1 MQNTIPIFDVISRRC
16 RVTSS
21 VAALVLLL
29 VFGFTRPASGQVV
42 NGLTPS
48 KNYFVTGDYVVGG
61 WDLTTGTIRIPDTV
75 QASATG
81 VPSPGV
87 PVGADI
93 VAAFLYWE
101 TVESSAQL
109 PPHPGQTGS
118 FNGFAIKGTILG
130 NQNAPTSWSN
140 GGCGGAN
147 GGVKTIVAYR
157 ADVRPF
163 LPVDSTNGRI
173 QGNGIFPLGLP
184 GGGNGNGTPFTLG
197 ASLVIIYRVQASPSY
212 PLNAIVLYDGAVAP
226 SNQTMT
232 QMSQAIQ
239 GFYQPDVIHRAKITH
254 IVGDGQPNKSET
266 AQLNGVNLPFLYPTV
281 SATAAFPGVY
291 NGSWDN
297 ATWDVTTLVK
307 GGASGFDSSTTTS
320 VAAAQSGGGCVD
332 WGAIIFSTTVQ
343 SSDGDGLLDV
353 WKTNQG
359 YTDLLTGQA
368 VSLPGA
374 KQGQKD
380 VFSQIDY
387 LSNLDG
393 LVPSFPLHSHLP
405 KQAALDMVGDALCN
419 RDLVTQLCRGAN
431 VHFDVG
437 PNYAGNCST
446 TAPIACPDPY
456 LIQGG
461 AGGNKISESTVLC
474 TDSTSLC
481 QFPGQAAVGWKEGLL
496 HLRNQPLNY
505 PDELSCETRTPVGGT
520 AGSGPS
526 CIRRFQSGG
535 KDSRHYVLFGHALGA
550 SRSFWTTFASAV
562 PNTAFAKLISIVNTG
577 TTATV
582 TIKTPQ
588 GLLNPGDCPSSGC
601 DANFKRVTVT
611 GAIGQLALNG
621 TYTFSNLVN
630 VPSDADGMPKFT
642 FNIATTNTT
651 ATCTLAPCVADG
663 TYNLSNQPE
672 LAVAYGG
679 PTSSSGHSDLGG
691 GDSMVTFGLWPVD
704 DAPGCQ
710 ADPSLALVGLQTYCS
725 NQVGSITAEAG
736 TLLHE
741 MGHTFMLT
749 HGGTFF
755 PQVSQALNLGQQI
768 NSPAGLPSYGLNCS
782 PNFVSS
788 MNYLHQIRGFPDG
801 GIGYSR
807 QTIQD
812 LSEKS
817 LDEGLGIG
825 TDVFTHSLADH
836 FTRWYGPPS
845 AIDLQLG
852 RVATRHCDG
861 TPILDAAQ
869 MTRVEGT
876 TSSSPIDW
884 NNNLITPD
892 LIEPVAWQDVNF
904 NGSTSA
910 LPDAPLQGFND
921 WLNLD
926 LRQTS
931 ARANTFGLSGGNS
944 FDTVGGNTFDT
955 IGGNSF
961 DTIGGNAFDTIG
973 GNAFDTIGGNSLDTV
988 GGNALDTVG
997 GNALDT
1003 VGGNEQDTE
1012 TACSTADPPTGVN
1025 AGEPS
1030 KAHFVIVSWMPPG
1043 VCQVSRNKGYTIW
1056 RAVGS
1061 VVTLT
1066 PANRTQFVKIGTVNA
1081 PSTTFQDNN
1090 VKNNTTY
1097 TYFVTDTNTQKATSG
1112 ASNLATVTVSF

>member
-1 MQNTIPIFDVISRRC
+1 MRNTISTLGAITCGC
-16 RVTSS
+16 RLML
-21 VAALVLLL
+21 AAAAFGLLL
-29 VFGFTRPASGQVV
+29 AFVFATPTSGQVV

-61 WDLTTGTIRIPDTV
+61 WDLTTGTIKIPDTV
-75 QASATG
+75 QAQATG
-81 VPSPGV
+81 VASPGV

-101 TVESSAQL
+101 TVESSSQL

-118 FNGFAIKGTILG
+118 FNGFAITGTILG

-140 GGCGGAN
+140 GGCGGSN

-163 LPVDSTNGRI
+163 LPVDQTNGRI
-173 QGNGIFPLGLP
+173 QGNGTFPVSLP

-197 ASLVIIYRVQASPSY
+197 ASLVIIYRVQASPLY

-226 SNQTMT
+226 SNQTKAE
-232 QMSQAIQ
+232 MSQTIK

-254 IVGDGQPNKSET
+254 IVGDGQSNKSET
-266 AQLNGVNLPFLYPTV
+266 AQLNGVNLPFLYPTI

-297 ATWDVTTLVK
+297 ATWDVTALVK
-307 GGASGFDSSTTTS
+307 GGVSGYDTSATASVMS
-320 VAAAQSGGGCVD
+320 VQSGGGCVD

-343 SSDGDGLLDV
+343 SSDGDGLLEV

-368 VSLPGA
+368 VALPGA
-374 KQGQKD
+374 KNGQKD
-380 VFSQIDY
+380 IFVQLDY

-393 LVPSFPLHSHLP
+393 LVPGNPPHSHLP
-405 KQAALDMVGDALCN
+405 KQAALDMVGDTLAAQN
-419 RDLVTQLCRGAN
+419 IHI
-431 VHFDVG
+431 HFDVG
-437 PNYAGNCST
+437 NVYQSPLAGGPSGMCGIP
-446 TAPIACPDPY
+446 ALACDPY
-456 LIQGG
+456 IISNPPGT
-461 AGGNKISESTVLC
+461 GGNKISESTVLC

-505 PDELSCETRTPVGGT
+505 PDELSCETRTPLGGNP
-520 AGSGPS
+520 GSGPP

-562 PNTAFAKLISIVNTG
+562 PNTAFAKLISIVNNG

-588 GLLNPGDCPSSGC
+588 GLLKPGDCSPANLPPAC
-601 DANFKRVTVT
+601 NDANGGRVTVT

-621 TYTFSNLVN
+621 TYTFSNLLN
-630 VPSDADGMPKFT
+630 LPPDPDGMLKMAFS
-642 FNIATTNTT
+642 IATTNTT
-651 ATCTLAPCVADG
+651 ATCPIAPCVADG
-663 TYNLSNQPE
+663 AYNLSNQPQ

-679 PTSSSGHSDLGG
+679 PSSSSGHSDLGG
-691 GDSMVTFGLWPVD
+691 GDSIVTFGLWPAD
-704 DAPGCQ
+704 DLPGCQ

-755 PQVSQALNLGQQI
+755 PQVSQVLNLGQQI
-768 NSPAGLPSYGLNCS
+768 NSPPGLPSYGLNCS

-801 GIGYSR
+801 GIGYSG
-807 QTIQD
+807 QTMPNQ
-812 LSEKS
+812 SEIA
-817 LDEGLGIG
+817 LDEGFGIG
-825 TDVFTHSLADH
+825 LEQFTNLPSAH
-836 FTRWYGPPS
+836 FTRWYAPPS
-845 AIDLQLG
+845 ALDIQLG

-861 TPILDAAQ
+861 TPILDNAQ
-869 MTRVEGT
+869 MTRVDGT
-876 TSSSPIDW
+876 TYTSPIDW
-884 NNNLITPD
+884 DND
-892 LIEPVAWQDVNF
+892 LTLPETDTGISQDVNF
-904 NGSTSA
+904 NGIVGD
-910 LPDAPLQGFND
+910 PPFQGYND
-921 WLNLD
+921 WANLD

-944 FDTVGGNTFDT
+944 FDTIGGNSFDT

-997 GNALDT
+997 GN
-1003 VGGNEQDTE
+1003 EQDAE
-1012 TACSTADPPTGVN
+1012 TACSTADPPTGVT
-1025 AGEPS
+1025 ALEPP
-1030 KAHFVIVSWMPPG
+1030 KAHFVAVSWTPPG

-1061 VVTLT
+1061 FVTLT

-1081 PSTTFQDNN
+1081 PSTTFTDNN

-1112 ASNLATVTVSF
+1112 ASNLTHITVSF